1 MRKCS
6 NMQVKKIVMASDHAA
21 CELKSFLKDALISQG
36 YEIIDCGT
44 ESAQVSVDYPDKAY
58 LLAKVLKKNDADM
71 GILLCGSG
79 IGMSIA
85 VNRYDHIRAAL
96 VHSID
101 YAKLARQ
108 HNDANVLVLGG
119 RFLNPQEALE
129 ITNTFLM
136 TDFEGERHAR
146 RVAKLGDMPHD
157 FE

>member
-1 MRKCS
+1 
-6 NMQVKKIVMASDHAA
+6 MQVKKIVMASDHAA
-21 CELKSFLKDALISQG
+21 CALKSYLKEALTLQG
-36 YEIIDCGT
+36 YEIIDYGT
-44 ESAQVSVDYPDKAY
+44 DSATQSVDYPDKAY
-58 LLAKVLKKNDADM
+58 LLAKSLKKEEADV

-85 VNRYDHIRAAL
+85 VNRYNHIRAAL
-96 VHSID
+96 VHSIE

-119 RFLNPQEALE
+119 RFLQPQEALE
-129 ITNTFLM
+129 ITNTFLT

-146 RVAKLGDMPHD
+146 RVEKLGGMPHD